1 MRNLIILLFC
11 LVATT
16 NINAQE
22 KQELWYNKPAT
33 RWEESMPLGNGR
45 IGAMPDGG
53 VYREQIVLNDITLW
67 SGSKENAVNEEA
79 INYLPQIRELL
90 LAGKNKEAEKM
101 MLKYFKC
108 KGPGTNHAKGANAPY
123 GCFQTLGFLTIN
135 YALGQQT
142 KQATFTNYRRGLN
155 LNDAVAYTSFEEGGV
170 KYQREYFVSHT
181 ADVIVIK
188 LTANKAKALAFDLT
202 LDRPE
207 RFTTYCE
214 GQTLCMKGAMNDGLG
229 GNGMNYLTQLKIVTD
244 GQTKAS
250 AQSLAVSGAKKAYL
264 IISTATDFNN
274 KEYKQQVADLLAKA
288 SATKYTKLL
297 SAHKAAYQAKFN
309 RVALQLE
316 VPQKDEATDVR
327 LKNNLTEEDPSLYAL
342 YFHYGRYLMISGT
355 REGSLP
361 LNLQGLW
368 ANTVQTP
375 WNGDYH
381 LNINMQMCYWPA
393 EVTNLPEL
401 HNTLIDFTKKIVPS
415 GEVTA
420 KGFYG
425 ADGWVAH
432 VVSNP
437 WLFTAPAEH
446 ASWGATNT
454 GGAWLCE
461 HLWEHYLFNPSP
473 AYAAEIYPVLKGAAR
488 FFLSTMIAEPSHN
501 WLVTAPSS
509 SPENAYRLNGDAVSV
524 CMGPAM
530 DTQIVRELFENTLS
544 AAAVLGVD
552 DDFSLEIKNALKRLP
567 PMQVSPKGGYLQ
579 EWLEDYEET
588 DIHHR
593 HTSHLYGLYPAN
605 QMTPAKTPELMNACR
620 TTLDRRGDGGTGW
633 SRAWKINF
641 WARLK
646 DGERSFKL
654 LKNLLYPMG
663 ANAGTFQG
671 GGTYAN
677 LFCAHPPFQI
687 DGNFGGTAG
696 IAEMLLQSHD
706 GFVEILPACHWKKGS
721 FSGLRARGGLTVDAS
736 WNATQLK
743 ATLRANNEGVFYI
756 RLPKLTDDAQTLTLK
771 QGRKKQVLSADN
783 LIKLNLKKGEV
794 VTLSLNTAK

>member
-11 LVATT
+11 WVATT

-22 KQELWYNKPAT
+22 KQELWYNKPAI

-45 IGAMPDGG
+45 LGAMPDGG
-53 VYREQIVLNDITLW
+53 VYRERIVLNDITLW

-101 MLKYFKC
+101 MLKHFKC
-108 KGPGTNHAKGANAPY
+108 KGPGTNHAKGANSPY

-170 KYQREYFVSHT
+170 KYRREYFVSHT

-188 LTANKAKALAFDLT
+188 LTANKSKALAFDLT

-274 KEYKQQVADLLAKA
+274 KEYKQQVTDLLAKA

-316 VPQKDEATDVR
+316 VPQKEEATDVR

-355 REGSLP
+355 REGCLP

-420 KGFYG
+420 KGF
-425 ADGWVAH
+425 
-432 VVSNP
+432 
-437 WLFTAPAEH
+437 
-446 ASWGATNT
+446 
-454 GGAWLCE
+454 
-461 HLWEHYLFNPSP
+461 
-473 AYAAEIYPVLKGAAR
+473 
-488 FFLSTMIAEPSHN
+488 
-501 WLVTAPSS
+501 
-509 SPENAYRLNGDAVSV
+509 
-524 CMGPAM
+524 
-530 DTQIVRELFENTLS
+530 
-544 AAAVLGVD
+544 
-552 DDFSLEIKNALKRLP
+552 
-567 PMQVSPKGGYLQ
+567 
-579 EWLEDYEET
+579 
-588 DIHHR
+588 
-593 HTSHLYGLYPAN
+593 
-605 QMTPAKTPELMNACR
+605 
-620 TTLDRRGDGGTGW
+620 
-633 SRAWKINF
+633 
-641 WARLK
+641 
-646 DGERSFKL
+646 
-654 LKNLLYPMG
+654 
-663 ANAGTFQG
+663 
-671 GGTYAN
+671 
-677 LFCAHPPFQI
+677 
-687 DGNFGGTAG
+687 
-696 IAEMLLQSHD
+696 
-706 GFVEILPACHWKKGS
+706 
-721 FSGLRARGGLTVDAS
+721 
-736 WNATQLK
+736 
-743 ATLRANNEGVFYI
+743 
-756 RLPKLTDDAQTLTLK
+756 
-771 QGRKKQVLSADN
+771 
-783 LIKLNLKKGEV
+783 
-794 VTLSLNTAK
+794 